1 MCFKY
6 FVYYYNEMKED
17 MLTAQGI
24 LVETDLLACVKA
36 LQDYYGDRTALALSR
51 KYVCWYCKGL
61 HNAKKFREQYVKTA
75 DFNTAYKVI
84 DDYFNFDGEVNR

>member
-36 LQDYYGDRTALALSR
+36 LQDYYGENNLEKIHIDILSSYNIIEFCDDGR
-51 KYVCWYCKGL
+51 DDLELLESVCKMI
-61 HNAKKFREQYVKTA
+61 EDT
-75 DFNTAYKVI
+75 VI
-84 DDYFNFDGEVNR
+84 W